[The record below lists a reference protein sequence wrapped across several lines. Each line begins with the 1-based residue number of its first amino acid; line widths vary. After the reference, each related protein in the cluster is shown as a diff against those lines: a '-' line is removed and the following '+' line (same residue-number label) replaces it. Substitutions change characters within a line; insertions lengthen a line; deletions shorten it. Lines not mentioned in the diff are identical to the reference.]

1 MGAHQPEMR
10 MEKKQ
15 RCTRCG
21 SSTNCGCDDLYPL
34 FAADSSDK
42 ERLRSQTP
50 QEALDEDIGNRKLS
64 AIFARLRTLWTWRAQ
79 ERRVSRL
86 DGGTIFSDADWIA
99 LSESALFAK
108 LREDDGGGGAPSQAS
123 PPPASTDGGNND
135 RDSLQRGAR

>member
-1 MGAHQPEMR
+1 

-21 SSTNCGCDDLYPL
+21 SSTDCGCDDLYPL
-34 FAADSSDK
+34 FAADGSDK
-42 ERLRSQTP
+42 EHLRRQTP
-50 QEALDEDIGNRKLS
+50 QEALDEDIDNRKLS
-64 AIFARLRTLWTWRAQ
+64 AILARLRTLWTRSAQ
-79 ERRVSRL
+79 ERRASRL

-108 LREDDGGGGAPSQAS
+108 LREDDGGGGGPSQVS
-123 PPPASTDGGNND
+123 PPPAPTDGGNND

>member
-1 MGAHQPEMR
+1 

-21 SSTNCGCDDLYPL
+21 GSTNCGCDDLYPL
-34 FAADSSDK
+34 FAADSCDK
-42 ERLRSQTP
+42 EHLRRQTP
-50 QEALDEDIGNRKLS
+50 QEALVDDIGNRKLS
-64 AIFARLRTLWTWRAQ
+64 TILARLRTLWTRSAQ

-123 PPPASTDGGNND
+123 PPPAPTSGGNTNGN
-135 RDSLQRGAR
+135 SIQRGAR

>member
-1 MGAHQPEMR
+1 
-10 MEKKQ
+10 MEEKQ

-42 ERLRSQTP
+42 ERLRRQTP
-50 QEALDEDIGNRKLS
+50 QESLDEDMGNTKLS
-64 AIFARLRTLWTWRAQ
+64 AILARLRTLWTRSAQ
-79 ERRVSRL
+79 ERRASRL

-108 LREDDGGGGAPSQAS
+108 LREDNGGGGAPSQAS
-123 PPPASTDGGNND
+123 PPPAPTSGGNT
-135 RDSLQRGAR
+135 DSDSTQRGAR